1 MQRVEHMH
9 QVFADY
15 FVKATSQ
22 LGCNAKCVDTAV
34 ANKWKNFGEVMP
46 KCGCGEGA
54 WKVKTQKVNVL
65 AATER
70 VYGDL
75 ESLNQEDNNAVMS
88 ALIRIEN
95 NNIMM

>member
-1 MQRVEHMH
+1 
-9 QVFADY
+9 
-15 FVKATSQ
+15 
-22 LGCNAKCVDTAV
+22 
-34 ANKWKNFGEVMP
+34 MP